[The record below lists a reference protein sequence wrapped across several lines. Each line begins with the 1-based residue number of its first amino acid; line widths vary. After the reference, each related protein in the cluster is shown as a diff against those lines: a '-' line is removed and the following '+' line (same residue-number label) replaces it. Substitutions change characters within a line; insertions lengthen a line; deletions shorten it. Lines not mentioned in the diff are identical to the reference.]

1 MRIAVNTRLLLKGR
15 LEGIGWYTKQMLE
28 RIVKAHPEHEFIFF
42 FDRPYDGSFVFAPNV
57 KPVVV
62 HPQARHAVLFYL
74 WFEWSIPFLLKKY
87 KADVFLSTDG
97 LCSLSTKVPTCLVMH
112 DLAFEH
118 YPEHLKLSHRWYLQH
133 FSPKFARK
141 AKRIVTVS
149 GYSKQDIAQRY
160 RIRPERI
167 DVTYNGAN
175 PAYRPLSWQEREAV
189 KAEYTQGH
197 EYFVFAGAL
206 HPRKNVVA
214 LLQAFIKFKKFQ
226 RSPIKLVIVGRM
238 AWKFEELV
246 ELRETMPFKE
256 DVIWAGYLDVDHL
269 SRVTGAA
276 YALIYPSLFEGF
288 GIPIL
293 EALKCN
299 VPAVVSNT
307 SSMPEV
313 AGDAA
318 LLVDPTDVDDIAA
331 KMGMI
336 YKDEMLRNRLIAAA
350 GPQSDKF
357 DWDRSAEQLWESLMK
372 TSNRNSRD

>member
-28 RIVKAHPEHEFIFF
+28 RIVRNHPEHEFIFF
-42 FDRPYDGSFVFAPNV
+42 FDRPYDPSFVFGPNV

-87 KADVFLSTDG
+87 KADLFLSLDG

-118 YPEHLKLSHRWYLQH
+118 YPQHLKLSHRWYLQH
-133 FSPKFARK
+133 YSPKFARK

-149 GYSKQDIAQRY
+149 EYSKQDIAKRY
-160 RIRPERI
+160 RINPERI

-175 PAYRPLSWQEREAV
+175 PAYKPLDYDDREAV
-189 KAEYTQGH
+189 KAEFAGGN

-214 LLQAFIKFKKFQ
+214 LLQAFIKFKRRQ
-226 RSPIKLVIVGRM
+226 RTPIKLVIVGRM
-238 AWKFEELV
+238 AWKFEELA

-256 DVIWAGYLDVDHL
+256 DVIWPGYLDVDQL
-269 SRVTGAA
+269 SRVIGAA

-293 EALKCN
+293 ESLKCG

-313 AGDAA
+313 AGNAA

-331 KMGMI
+331 KMGQI
-336 YKDEMLRNRLIAAA
+336 YKDEVLRNRLVAAA

-357 DWDRSAEQLWESLMK
+357 DWDRSAEQLWESMMK
-372 TSNRNSRD
+372 TAGLR